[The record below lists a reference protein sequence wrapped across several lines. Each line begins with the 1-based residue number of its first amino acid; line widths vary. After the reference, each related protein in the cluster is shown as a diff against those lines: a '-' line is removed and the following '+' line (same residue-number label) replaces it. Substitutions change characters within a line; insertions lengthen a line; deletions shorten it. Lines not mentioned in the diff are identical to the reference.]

1 MTLDH
6 ILCLVMMI
14 IKKYLNMVHLEIIK
28 KDNMI
33 LLINLEYKL
42 ENKDLES
49 HKLWILYK
57 IIKIGI
63 AKLNGISLLNYKEKI
78 KSNLLMIKLFIPCFL
93 MTCPIIFTQLSKN
106 IKIIKIIQEFGEVQ
120 LSLM

>member
-63 AKLNGISLLNYKEKI
+63 AKLNGIPLLNYKEKI

-93 MTCPIIFTQLSKN
+93 MTCPIIFTQLSKHL
-106 IKIIKIIQEFGEVQ
+106 KIIKIIQEFGEAQ

>member
-49 HKLWILYK
+49 HKL
-57 IIKIGI
+57 
-63 AKLNGISLLNYKEKI
+63 
-78 KSNLLMIKLFIPCFL
+78 
-93 MTCPIIFTQLSKN
+93 
-106 IKIIKIIQEFGEVQ
+106 
-120 LSLM
+120 